1 MKNTAQLPAPHQGI
15 SVVVETRSTG
25 FCLVSYTCRSSRS
38 LESLHAAGCITDG
51 ALALFST
58 PTRVYVAE
66 FGICHRSRLYPRG
79 WTVTWETSMEKARTM
94 PGVRAALRA
103 TSGADVPWH
112 ERAAKRIAAEMNAS
126 AIARRSRIVGRFRR
140 EVTWA
145 TVDGILII
153 PDWQRIQVRNEK
165 ERMPG

>member
-1 MKNTAQLPAPHQGI
+1 MKNTAHLPAPHAGI
-15 SVVVETRSTG
+15 CVDVEARATG
-25 FCLVSYTCRSSRS
+25 FCLVRYTCRSARG

-103 TSGADVPWH
+103 EPEEEVSWH
-112 ERAAKRIAAEMNAS
+112 ERAAKRIAAEMRAT
-126 AIARRSRIVGRFRR
+126 AIARRSRTVGRFRR

-145 TVDGILII
+145 TVDGILIV
-153 PDWQRIQVRNEK
+153 PNWQQIQAR
-165 ERMPG
+165 PGQS